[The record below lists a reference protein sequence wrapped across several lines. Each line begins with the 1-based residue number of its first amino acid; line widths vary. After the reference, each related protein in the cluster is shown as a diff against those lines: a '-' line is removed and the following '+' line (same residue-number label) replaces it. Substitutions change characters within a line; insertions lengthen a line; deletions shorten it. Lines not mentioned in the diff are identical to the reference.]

1 MTRPWP
7 QYGARVLAARSGVE
21 IRTNALVR
29 AIEPSQVHLDGGTI
43 TADTIVLAAGV
54 LPNPVVS
61 EMPVEKDKRGRVLVE
76 PTMRCA

>member
-1 MTRPWP
+1 MPEIDP
-7 QYGARVLAARSGVE
+7 ALAEYGAQVLAARSGVE

-29 AIEPSQVHLDGGTI
+29 AIEPSQVHLDGETI

-61 EMPVEKDKRGRVLVE
+61 GHAGRKRQTRAHIG
-76 PTMRCA
+76 